1 MEDRQKED
9 VAIKRR
15 FIRWMEDN
23 RGLILTVIGLPASFI
38 FDLIMR
44 VSKSILSFFS
54 LLKNNPSFDVFED
67 PKLVAR
73 DILFFSSETR
83 RKSEENPSSSP
94 PMEQYTRRKWKAF
107 YVHSKTQL
115 VVTIHHFFQQRS
127 LSQSSGTTLWY
138 SRVKWRK
145 NDGESGTDGIS
156 GRHHQIL
163 DSQRLHSGS
172 HFGNCRCNLGRTCH
186 GSRHDNILTQSKKR

>member
-94 PMEQYTRRKWKAF
+94 PMEQYTRRK
-107 YVHSKTQL
+107 
-115 VVTIHHFFQQRS
+115 
-127 LSQSSGTTLWY
+127 
-138 SRVKWRK
+138 
-145 NDGESGTDGIS
+145 
-156 GRHHQIL
+156 
-163 DSQRLHSGS
+163 
-172 HFGNCRCNLGRTCH
+172 
-186 GSRHDNILTQSKKR
+186 